1 MSHRR
6 YTYLVKEDILLLKRR
21 YTAFLKETHRSF
33 IRSGM
38 GALLLW
44 LLLLTACVG
53 EELQKPLLGEGE
65 GYLRLQVAPVSAEIT
80 TSPLTKAEIPT
91 EQIPKPNQ
99 CAIKITNKSTDKS
112 TSYANS
118 DALPNP
124 LVLKAGVTYT
134 VEAYH
139 GENNTLQETPY
150 FHGSS
155 EVTIQ
160 PNQSNDATI
169 NVVFA
174 NAMLVPEVD
183 QNLAK
188 HYSTWKLTAST
199 SDKSFT
205 FAEKDKTSTSQK
217 TLYAKAGE
225 NVTFTFS
232 GKNLA
237 EKEVSSTWTKTFDAG
252 YAYQL
257 QCNPNLTAFEKI
269 EVKAT
274 AEHTYDND
282 NGYLTGTNITSF
294 NAISNGVDL
303 KAIASWQVD
312 VKYGE
317 KTIRTYTG
325 ASLDNMT
332 CEDNDWPY
340 IPQGS
345 TLSASVT
352 LKSKDEISDLK
363 GTFTSLPAPDFKVSV
378 SAQTSYSVYK
388 NEGAAAANEKNGS
401 SIFDI
406 GSTVKISDE
415 ILTNSNYANIL
426 PKVTYTT
433 DTSKSSGELAYNASV
448 NNFTGLAWQKHVLT
462 ATATFDGA
470 IASASIDCHVTGLP
484 YRIDFRQTSDKVGWD
499 FVGTTEHSDKGGYR
513 LYYAYTNSNRC
524 NAFSPPIYAP
534 KAIKTIS
541 TANIFAGTTLSNDK
555 TYTIYIGATTGTTVV
570 QEYSITVT
578 EVEYIGTSSYQD
590 NLLSIQTELSNGMRI
605 SITHNANLGKN
616 QGSHHYIFLPSFN
629 MYYSN

>member
-21 YTAFLKETHRSF
+21 YTSFLKETHRTF
-33 IRSGM
+33 AHSGM
-38 GALLLW
+38 GGLLLW
-44 LLLLTACVG
+44 LLILTACVG

-112 TSYANS
+112 TSYTNS

-160 PNQSNDATI
+160 PNKNNDATI

-199 SDKSFT
+199 SDKSLT

-217 TLYAKAGE
+217 TLYAKADE
-225 NVTFTFS
+225 AVTFTFS

-237 EKEVSSTWTKTFDAG
+237 EKEVSSSWDKTFEAG
-252 YAYQL
+252 FAYQL
-257 QCNPNLTAFEKI
+257 QCNPDLTAFEKI
-269 EVKAT
+269 KVKAT
-274 AEHTYDND
+274 AEHTYDNY

-294 NAISNGVDL
+294 SADLNEADLAAI
-303 KAIASWQVD
+303 KTWQVD
-312 VKYGE
+312 VHYNNQI
-317 KTIRTYTG
+317 IRTYTG
-325 ASLDNMT
+325 KSLSNMSYT
-332 CEDNDWPY
+332 DTGWPY

-352 LKSKDEISDLK
+352 LKSEDEISNLK
-363 GTFTSLPAPDFKVSV
+363 GTFTSLPTPDFGITVTD
-378 SAQTSYSVYK
+378 AQTSYSVYTTS
-388 NEGAAAANEKNGS
+388 GAAAANEKDGS

-406 GSTVKISDE
+406 TSSVSISQE
-415 ILTNSNYANIL
+415 ILNKYPELLSN
-426 PKVTYTT
+426 VTYSEDLNSATT
-433 DTSKSSGELAYNASV
+433 SAKLGATASLSNLSWARHQLTASV
-448 NNFTGLAWQKHVLT
+448 
-462 ATATFDGA
+462 TFDNTTKTTS
-470 IASASIDCHVTGLP
+470 SAYLCDVTGLP
-484 YRIDFRQTSDKVGWD
+484 YTADFDAVRDQQNWLGWTQNGAKWHKTTWGYYKLVLNGGFIVSPKFHITEDLPISINAGLQAYLSKSTFTIGSTSSTSMKAS
-499 FVGTTEHSDKGGYR
+499 SD
-513 LYYAYTNSNRC
+513 
-524 NAFSPPIYAP
+524 
-534 KAIKTIS
+534 
-541 TANIFAGTTLSNDK
+541 
-555 TYTIYIGATTGTTVV
+555 TYTQTVSSTVTTGQNITNKTFSSLFRV
-570 QEYSITVT
+570 EKSYLSITGS
-578 EVEYIGTSSYQD
+578 ID
-590 NLLSIQTELSNGMRI
+590 NSIVYSV
-605 SITHNANLGKN
+605 SIT
-616 QGSHHYIFLPSFN
+616 YR
-629 MYYSN
+629 